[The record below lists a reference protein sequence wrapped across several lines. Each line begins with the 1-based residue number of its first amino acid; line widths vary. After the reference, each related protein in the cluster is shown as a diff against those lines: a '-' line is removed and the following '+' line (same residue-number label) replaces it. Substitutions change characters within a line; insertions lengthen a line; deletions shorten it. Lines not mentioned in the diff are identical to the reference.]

1 MSNNVITTRVSDEV
15 LAMIDRLAESRE
27 RSRSWIVSKL
37 VEGAAAKQIEMD
49 DFIQVGLDDIER
61 GDTYTQQEMEAWFAA
76 KKANRANR
84 VAAE

>member
-37 VEGAAAKQIEMD
+37 IEGAAAKQIEMD
-49 DFIQVGLDDIER
+49 DFIKVGLDDIEAGR
-61 GDTYTQQEMEAWFAA
+61 TIPHEQVVEEILKRRKQRAA
-76 KKANRANR
+76 A
-84 VAAE
+84 